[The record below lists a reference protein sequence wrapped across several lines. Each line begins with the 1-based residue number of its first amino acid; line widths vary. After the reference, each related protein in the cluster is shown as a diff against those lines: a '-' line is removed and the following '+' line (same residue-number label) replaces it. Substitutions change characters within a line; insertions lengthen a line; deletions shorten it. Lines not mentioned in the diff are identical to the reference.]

1 MLCKG
6 GNGKFRFR
14 APLPRQKME
23 ARFES
28 APSKSV
34 ALADHPN
41 TQHALGL
48 LELGNDLVGCLLVQ
62 IQHGIGVCALGAV
75 EHIRDVDI
83 AAGHD
88 GSKAGDGV
96 GNVVVENAET
106 AGLGA
111 LAHVAVGEIHGVQD
125 IAVLKGQGF
134 DILSTHNGYLV
145 QKSPFKDRVFK
156 VKHSTDQTEDELST
170 IVELGGTV
178 VDVFV
183 WHKVYGKM
191 SAPLN
196 IFSELQIKQFIEG
209 IRAGKSTELMN
220 ITGGYHYHTVRAEK
234 EETLDL
240 IAEVLSKKG
249 YVAPE
254 I

>member
-1 MLCKG
+1 MKAQERRKTIINILLSEDRPIPG
-6 GNGKFRFR
+6 GELSEKCGVS
-14 APLPRQKME
+14 RQ
-23 ARFES
+23 
-28 APSKSV
+28 
-34 ALADHPN
+34 
-41 TQHALGL
+41 
-48 LELGNDLVGCLLVQ
+48 
-62 IQHGIGVCALGAV
+62 II
-75 EHIRDVDI
+75 
-83 AAGHD
+83 
-88 GSKAGDGV
+88 
-96 GNVVVENAET
+96 
-106 AGLGA
+106 
-111 LAHVAVGEIHGVQD
+111 VQD

-156 VKHSTDQTEDELST
+156 VKHSTEQTEDELST

-196 IFSELQIKQFIEG
+196 VFSELQIKQFIEG

-249 YVAPE
+249 YIAPE